1 MPMRIILKYKR
12 VWGIVIAAVLLY
24 LSFHDLDRAVIS
36 QILSEADYWMLIP
49 AAVSAFAINI
59 FKALRWRVIMDPV
72 KQISIRNMLSIFS
85 VGQMVNVSLP
95 ALTGQAA
102 RILLAARRADLPKT
116 YCATTVLLEVLF
128 DGISLLIFLA
138 ASSTIVVFP
147 GWLANSGLLAGAV
160 LAGLLTLFLLIVH
173 NRRKIRIFGRRR
185 VKVRYPR
192 LFEKTRHVSRS
203 FADALDMLKSTRH
216 TLLTALFS
224 ISLWA
229 AHALVIVFLIKAMGI
244 TIPLAAAVVI
254 LAVNSLLLMFP
265 ITPGNL
271 GTFQIACVFSMT
283 TLFHVPKES
292 AVSFSIILHIMDM
305 VPIFIAGLFFL
316 YLDHMRFT
324 ELRDEALEED
334 EKAHKDEGHEVAVE
348 GE

>member
-1 MPMRIILKYKR
+1 MRIILKYKR
-12 VWGIVIAAVLLY
+12 IWGIVVAVVLLY
-24 LSFHDLDRAVIS
+24 LSFHDLDRTVIRK
-36 QILSEADYWMLIP
+36 ILSETDYWMLIP
-49 AAVSAFAINI
+49 AGIAAFAINI
-59 FKALRWRVIMDPV
+59 FKALRWRIIMDPV
-72 KQISIRNMLSIFS
+72 KKISVRSMLSIFS

-160 LAGLLTLFLLIVH
+160 LAVLLTLFLLIVH
-173 NRRKIRIFGRRR
+173 NRRKIRVFGRRKVR
-185 VKVRYPR
+185 VRYPR
-192 LFEKTRHVSRS
+192 FFEKTRHVSRS

-216 TLLTALFS
+216 TFLTALFS
-224 ISLWA
+224 ICLWA
-229 AHALVIVFLIKAMGI
+229 SHALVIVFLIKAMGI
-244 TIPLAAAVVI
+244 TIPLVAAIVI

-292 AVSFSIILHIMDM
+292 AVSFSIILHIMDI
-305 VPIFIAGLFFL
+305 VPIFIAGLIFL

-324 ELRDEALEED
+324 ELREEALEEGERASKGE
-334 EKAHKDEGHEVAVE
+334 EKEIAME